1 MHLKWNLA
9 LALLAVL
16 CLQRGHGSKLD
27 FNGVAG
33 SEMGLHLAA
42 HLAPGTPPKV
52 QETAA
57 MAVIS
62 RVIGARS
69 SQLFQVQVN
78 KRIAIRSFQVRKI
91 DHGIIIFQKVL
102 F

>member
-1 MHLKWNLA
+1 MQLNWKLA

-16 CLQRGHGSKLD
+16 CLQLAQGSELNWD
-27 FNGVAG
+27 AASGP
-33 SEMGLHLAA
+33 EMGLQMAA
-42 HLAPGTPPKV
+42 HLAPSTPKDV

-62 RVIGARS
+62 RVIGERS
-69 SQLFQVQVN
+69 SQLFKVQVN
-78 KRIAIRSFQVRKI
+78 KNMDLRSFQV
-91 DHGIIIFQKVL
+91 IIFIY